1 MLQPQHIIPA
11 HADMKMTAGYAEFAG
26 DLGYTANST
35 VHPVTNGA
43 RIRVN

>member
-26 DLGYTANST
+26 DLGYTSDKD
-35 VHPVTNGA
+35 VHLMRNGQRL
-43 RIRVN
+43 RIN